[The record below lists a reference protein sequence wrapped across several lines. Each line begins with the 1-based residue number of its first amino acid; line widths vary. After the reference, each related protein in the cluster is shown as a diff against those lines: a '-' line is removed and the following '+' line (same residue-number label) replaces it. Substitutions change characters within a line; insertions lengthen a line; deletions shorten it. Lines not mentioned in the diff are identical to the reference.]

1 MPRTHRHH
9 SQPRLRKQPVSET
22 RCFSVRRQQ
31 THCAATGLSRHSGMS
46 APVRVSAEACAVS
59 TNRITASDTD
69 GMRRLLLLLLRN
81 LFESEFSRQGRK
93 QTERE
98 EYEKEVEQ
106 EIARQREE
114 NARKRLQAQKN
125 LQEAQDHSQKSMVDY
140 VREAHELNPDT
151 GPIPQPLPPNSDRSP
166 EVKRGPRGGRYTED
180 RTKDGRP
187 YRRYF

>member
-1 MPRTHRHH
+1 
-9 SQPRLRKQPVSET
+9 
-22 RCFSVRRQQ
+22 
-31 THCAATGLSRHSGMS
+31 
-46 APVRVSAEACAVS
+46 
-59 TNRITASDTD
+59 
-69 GMRRLLLLLLRN
+69 MRRLLLLLLRN

-114 NARKRLQAQKN
+114 NARKRLQAKKN
-125 LQEAQDHSQKSMVDY
+125 LQEAQDHSQKLMVDY

-187 YRRYF
+187 YRRYFWIDVLGPATASWPQRSTDVQSEPLGSRPAELRILRRHARRKRRMRRA

>member
-1 MPRTHRHH
+1 MESTRILLMTKILHVWLLRAMVTHLRRHMFRSKVESSVKKH
-9 SQPRLRKQPVSET
+9 RQHLNVVDALHALALHVSGCM
-22 RCFSVRRQQ
+22 R
-31 THCAATGLSRHSGMS
+31 S
-46 APVRVSAEACAVS
+46 ACK
-59 TNRITASDTD
+59 
-69 GMRRLLLLLLRN
+69 RLLLLLLRN
-81 LFESEFSRQGRK
+81 LFESEFSRQVKK
-93 QTERE
+93 QSERE

-125 LQEAQDHSQKSMVDY
+125 LQEAQDHSQKSIVDY